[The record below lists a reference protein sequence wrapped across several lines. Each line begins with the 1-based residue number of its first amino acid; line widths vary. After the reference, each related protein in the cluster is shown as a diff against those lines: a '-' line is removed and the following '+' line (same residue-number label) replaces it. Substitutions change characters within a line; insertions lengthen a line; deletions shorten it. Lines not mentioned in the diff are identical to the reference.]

1 MNIIEKW
8 HLNWASKQGYKDES
22 EWKSVEEV
30 IDEIRETI
38 YKDVPTPKDVTALYN
53 KTKNGALKVGASE
66 QQATYEAQL
75 AVHNYHQGFSDGINE
90 RNKLISKLSKIVGL
104 S

>member
-1 MNIIEKW
+1 MQLQIKNYTLSEQATLKYDLSNI
-8 HLNWASKQGYKDES
+8 
-22 EWKSVEEV
+22 EEV

-38 YKDVPTPKDVTALYN
+38 YKDVPTSKDVTALYN

-75 AVHNYHQGFSDGINE
+75 AVYNYHQGFSDGINE

>member
-1 MNIIEKW
+1 MNIIDKW
-8 HLNWASKQGYKDES
+8 HLRWALKNGYQDKS
-22 EWKSVEEV
+22 EWESVKEV
-30 IDEIRETI
+30 IKEVKEVI
-38 YKDVPTPKDVTALYN
+38 YKDVPASKDVTTLYN

-66 QQATYEAQL
+66 EQASYEAQL
-75 AVHNYHQGFSDGINE
+75 AVYNYHQGYSDGINE

>member
-1 MNIIEKW
+1 MYLFLELKQKLKNII
-8 HLNWASKQGYKDES
+8 
-22 EWKSVEEV
+22 
-30 IDEIRETI
+30 
-38 YKDVPTPKDVTALYN
+38 LYN

-75 AVHNYHQGFSDGINE
+75 AVYNYHQGFSDGINE

>member
-8 HLNWASKQGYKDES
+8 HLNQASKHGYKDES

-38 YKDVPTPKDVTALYN
+38 YKDVPTSKDVTALYN
-53 KTKNGALKVGASE
+53 KTKNEALKVGASE
-66 QQATYEAQL
+66 QQATYEAQF
-75 AVHNYHQGFSDGINE
+75 AVYNYHLGFSDGIKE
-90 RNKLISKLSKIVGL
+90 RNRLISKLSKIVGL